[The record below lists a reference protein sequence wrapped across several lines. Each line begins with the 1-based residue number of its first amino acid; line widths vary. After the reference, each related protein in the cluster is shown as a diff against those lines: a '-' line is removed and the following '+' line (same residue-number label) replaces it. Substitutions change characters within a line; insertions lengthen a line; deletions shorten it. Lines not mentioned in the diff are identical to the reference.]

1 MNKSQ
6 PISGRMIMNSLIK
19 NILSIG
25 ALVTRRHHRTFLND
39 QRGALLIGIIATIVI
54 LSALSGGLV
63 YIFSSS
69 TLNPVSGNYAQ
80 RAYLNAN
87 AGINYVIAV
96 YRNARDNEDGRNL
109 LKYYETERTMEIPGS
124 GSVKVIISG
133 MTSDYIPAEATYVSG
148 SNNTLTLTP
157 TTGSFPDAPGF
168 FKKKGVDS
176 KILYRY
182 LGKTSDNG
190 NIVLTGITPSI
201 SASAGEIFIT
211 NEQITIDAQGT
222 VGTGLWSVNRKVSYI
237 WPISGNQNDPG
248 TYNKTTG
255 EGKTPYPPDNSDV
268 AKFNPSFFNTAL
280 ADGIANIINWIRSLV
295 SLPANYTAT
304 DILQWWFTKDKLLLP
319 DEGHLIPSSGCGLL
333 AESLGT
339 YWYDQ
344 SESALRVSALTGTYG
359 GGFFL
364 PYNYNFEQEWLSQGN
379 KLSYDAQTKVKLKDG
394 WFADR
399 YLVGLSVRADSHCY
413 EGWDLVNI
421 PQFGISFA
429 KGHNY
434 KFKLPT
440 NDDIYI
446 VFWRKF
452 SESDYKLLAYK
463 KIASGEGIGQT
474 VFFEDDMEYAV
485 SETPTAWEVK
495 SIDGS
500 ASDAWT
506 MTSASSSSP
515 SHSYKGELYY
525 TDPGKIVLDK
535 HYTTGLGLT
544 SNYAEIFLCTSS
556 NVCTSVEKWDGD
568 ATLEKAE
575 ITIPNNFKPSTGS
588 YLKFYLYRAAATS
601 EVNWW
606 INAVHIYGVFS
617 DYMNDY
623 TQWPTHD
630 YWTAGVYNAILGG
643 DCMRGYR
650 AYNISSSSSATLIST
665 PFNIPATVV
674 DKRNESLISPA
685 FNTTGAGIT
694 DSSEIQLTFKHKLQI
709 YDGYAIIDACQG
721 NNCSNLA
728 STDWVKIHEYTS
740 DINDWATARDN
751 TNNTGN
757 PYISLP
763 SAYVNKTNVRIR
775 FRLKTSR
782 VDKFPV
788 WYIDDVKVATPKKLV
803 DWATLGVRVRE
814 KLSPRSNE
822 FEVFYGHPGAWNNGT
837 GPNEIPYDVNRG
849 PCLRDQ
855 NCWLPSSPINTLLS
869 SADKLTLV
877 TANTSDPYANANP
890 WYWWYDSDGNY
901 KDTVDDGITDYASKA
916 KGSFPTT
923 SARKADSDGCVYTLT
938 GGTSPYGSLEPSA
951 IIKTSGN
958 NCRTTEY
965 YTNYTNSANQV
976 EEFGI
981 HVYSDITG
989 DTGITGSAWFDD
1001 TNILIRDGA
1010 SQYHSGVQR

>member
-1 MNKSQ
+1 MQSSSRKTSVK
-6 PISGRMIMNSLIK
+6 IMLDSRLLRIP
-19 NILSIG
+19 
-25 ALVTRRHHRTFLND
+25 RHN
-39 QRGALLIGIIATIVI
+39 QKGGLLIGLIIIMVI
-54 LSALSGGLV
+54 ASLLGAGMV
-63 YIFSSS
+63 YIISNTSLNSISSNFSK
-69 TLNPVSGNYAQ
+69 
-80 RAYLNAN
+80 RAYYNAES
-87 AGINYVIAV
+87 GIRYLIAL
-96 YRNARDNEDGRNL
+96 YRNADSPDDGRLALQGYQNSTTVNMPSGGSVVL
-109 LKYYETERTMEIPGS
+109 QVNGLTGTYTSATANYASHS
-124 GSVKVIISG
+124 GSSLTLTVTSG
-133 MTSDYIPAEATYVSG
+133 TFPTTIGFFKKDGAETIYRYTGSSLSG
-148 SNNTLTLTP
+148 STLTLTGVSP
-157 TTGSFPDAPGF
+157 SITTSGGAFTTVEKATIIAKGKFGGGIWSRQVTYEWPLSGSKYGIAADAPPH
-168 FKKKGVDS
+168 
-176 KILYRY
+176 
-182 LGKTSDNG
+182 
-190 NIVLTGITPSI
+190 IV
-201 SASAGEIFIT
+201 
-211 NEQITIDAQGT
+211 
-222 VGTGLWSVNRKVSYI
+222 
-237 WPISGNQNDPG
+237 
-248 TYNKTTG
+248 
-255 EGKTPYPPDNSDV
+255 DNSDV
-268 AKFNPSFFNTAL
+268 RKFNPSLFNEIGASAIASMVSFFTTIF
-280 ADGIANIINWIRSLV
+280 GGPPV
-295 SLPANYTAT
+295 SAT
-304 DILQWWFTKDKLLLP
+304 QVLQWWFTADKSILP
-319 DEGHLIPSSGCGLL
+319 DEGALYPSSGCGLL
-333 AESLGT
+333 AESLGS
-339 YWYDQ
+339 YVYDE
-344 SESALRVSALTGTYG
+344 SESAIRASALTGTYG

-364 PYNYNFEQEWLSQGN
+364 PYNYNFEQEWLRQHN
-379 KLSYDAQTKVKLKDG
+379 KISYDAQTKIKVDDG
-394 WFADR
+394 IFADR
-399 YLVGLSVRADSHCY
+399 YLVGLSVRADSHCW

-421 PQFGISFA
+421 PHYGISFA

-474 VFFEDDMEYAV
+474 VFFEDDMEYAGG
-485 SETPTAWEVK
+485 ETPTAWEVK

-515 SHSYKGELYY
+515 SHSYKGEPYY
-525 TDPGKIVLDK
+525 KDPGKIVLDK
-535 HYTTGLGLT
+535 HYATGLGLT
-544 SNYAEIFLCTSS
+544 SLNPSYAEIFMCTSS
-556 NVCTSVEKWDGD
+556 NVCTSVEKWDNEI
-568 ATLEKAE
+568 TLEKAE
-575 ITIPNNFKPSTGS
+575 ITIPNNFKPSTGT
-588 YLKFYLYRAAATS
+588 YLKFVLYKGGIP
-601 EVNWW
+601 EVSWW

-623 TQWPTHD
+623 AQWPTHS
-630 YWTAGVYNAILGG
+630 YWTAEDGW
-643 DCMRGYR
+643 MHGYR
-650 AYNISSSSSATLIST
+650 GANNSYATLIST

-788 WYIDDVKVATPKKLV
+788 WYIDDVKVATPNKLV

-837 GPNEIPYDVNRG
+837 GPNTIPYDVNRG
-849 PCLRDQ
+849 PCPRDQ
-855 NCWLPSSPINTLLS
+855 NCWLPVSPFNSIT
-869 SADKLTLV
+869 SAKDKLTLV
-877 TANTSDPYANANP
+877 SSNPSDANATANP
-890 WYWWYDSDGNY
+890 WYWWYDNDGNY
-901 KDTVDDGITDYASKA
+901 KDTVDDGITNYSTKQ

-923 SARKADSDGCVYTLT
+923 SARKADADGCVYTLT
-938 GGTSPYGSLEPSA
+938 TTGGAETSA
-951 IIKTSGN
+951 VIKTSGT
-958 NCRTTEY
+958 NCLTTEY
-965 YTNYTNSANQV
+965 YSNYLSSANSP
-976 EEFGI
+976 EEFGL

-989 DTGITGSAWFDD
+989 ATGLTGRVWFDD
-1001 TNILIRDGA
+1001 TNILITDGS
-1010 SQYHSGVQR
+1010 SQYRSGVQY

>member
-1 MNKSQ
+1 MN
-6 PISGRMIMNSLIK
+6 NSHKKYLV
-19 NILSIG
+19 IG
-25 ALVTRRHHRTFLND
+25 APFAGRRRRAFLQN

-54 LSALSGGLV
+54 LSALSGGLL

-80 RAYLNAN
+80 RAYLNAD
-87 AGINYVIAV
+87 AGISYVIAV
-96 YRNARDNEDGRNL
+96 YRNAQGKDEGKDL
-109 LKYYETERTMEIPGS
+109 LRYYETERTMGIPSG
-124 GSVKVIISG
+124 GSVKVKISG
-133 MTSDYIPAEATYVSG
+133 MTSDYVPAKATYVSG
-148 SNNTLTLTP
+148 SGDTLTLTP

-168 FKKKGVDS
+168 FQKKGDDS
-176 KILYRY
+176 IIYRY
-182 LGKTSDNG
+182 IGKTSDNG
-190 NIVLTGITPSI
+190 NIVLTGITPSVPVNDFF
-201 SASAGEIFIT
+201 ET
-211 NEQITIDAQGT
+211 NEQITIDSEGR

-237 WPISGNQNDPG
+237 WPISGNQHDDSN
-248 TYNKTTG
+248 YNKDDGTG
-255 EGKTPYPPDNSDV
+255 DEPHGSDNGDV
-268 AKFNPSFFNTAL
+268 SKFNPSFFNTAL
-280 ADGIANIINWIRSLV
+280 ASGIANILNWISSLV

-304 DILQWWFTKDKLLLP
+304 DILQWWFTKNKLLLP

-333 AESLGT
+333 AESLGS

-364 PYNYNFEQEWLSQGN
+364 PYNYNFEQEWLDQGN

-399 YLVGLSVRADSHCY
+399 YLVGLSVRADSHCW

-421 PQFGISFA
+421 PQYGISFA

-434 KFKLPT
+434 KFRLPT
-440 NDDIYI
+440 SDDIYI

-452 SESDYKLLAYK
+452 SESDYKLIAYK

-485 SETPTAWEVK
+485 GETPTAWEVK

-506 MTSASSSSP
+506 ITSASSFSP
-515 SHSYKGELYY
+515 SHSWKGEPYY
-525 TDPGKIVLDK
+525 TDPGKLILDT
-535 HYTTGLGLT
+535 HYATGLGLT
-544 SNYAEIFLCTSS
+544 SLNPSYAEIFLCNSS
-556 NVCTSVEKWDGD
+556 DACTSIEKWNNDIII
-568 ATLEKAE
+568 EKAE
-575 ITIPNNFKPSTGS
+575 ITIPSSFKPSTGS
-588 YLKFYLYRAAATS
+588 YLKFYLYRTGL
-601 EVNWW
+601 WLPFW
-606 INAVHIYGVFS
+606 HIDAVHIYGVFS

-623 TQWPTHD
+623 TQWPTHNG
-630 YWTAGVYNAILGG
+630 WTANGWMNSGP
-643 DCMRGYR
+643 
-650 AYNISSSSSATLIST
+650 SSATLIST
-665 PFNIPATVV
+665 PFDIPATVV
-674 DKRNESLISPA
+674 NKRHESLISPV

-694 DSSEIQLTFKHKLQI
+694 DSSEIHLTFKHKLQNI
-709 YDGYAIIDACQG
+709 SGYDSYAIVDACQG
-721 NNCSNLA
+721 NNCSNPA

-740 DINDWATARDN
+740 DRDDWTTASKD
-751 TNNTGN
+751 GN
-757 PYISLP
+757 PYIILP
-763 SAYVNKTNVRIR
+763 GAYVNKTDVRIR
-775 FRLKTSR
+775 FRLKATAE
-782 VDKFPV
+782 VNHFPV

-849 PCLRDQ
+849 PCVRDQ

-890 WYWWYDSDGNY
+890 WYWWYDNDGNY
-901 KDTVDDGITDYASKA
+901 KDTVDDGVTDYSA
-916 KGSFPTT
+916 KNKGTFPTT
-923 SARKADSDGCVYTLT
+923 SPRKVDSDGCVYTLT
-938 GGTSPYGSLEPSA
+938 GGTSPYGTLEPSA
-951 IIKTSGN
+951 VIKTSGN

-1010 SQYHSGVQR
+1010 SQYGSGVQR